1 MDATAPVTEPAED
14 PGDDSALRRPVD
26 KHDAR
31 RTALAESALKT
42 LGERGFA
49 KTSLREIAQNS
60 EFSHG
65 VVHYYF
71 RNKSELITY
80 CVRYYK
86 TRCATRYDDI
96 VETATSAAEFR
107 TRFLERLSGTLI
119 QDAQMHRL
127 WYDVRSQAL
136 FDDTLRTDSRDIDT
150 LLEAMIWRVLG
161 RFAEL
166 VGQQVNAEPSVAY
179 AAFDGLFQR
188 ALLAQVSGDADAG
201 ERLERDVVALLPLLL
216 VE

>member
-1 MDATAPVTEPAED
+1 MASPRAA
-14 PGDDSALRRPVD
+14 D
-26 KHDAR
+26 KHDLR

-49 KTSLREIAQNS
+49 RTSLREIAANS

-71 RNKSELITY
+71 RDKSELISH

-96 VETATSAAEFR
+96 VDTATTAEEFR
-107 TRFLERLSGTLI
+107 TRFLERLRATLVE
-119 QDAQMHRL
+119 DAPVHRL

-136 FDDTLRTDSRDIDT
+136 FEESLQVDAQEIDE
-150 LLEAMIWRVLG
+150 LLEAMIWRILN
-161 RFAEL
+161 RFADL
-166 VGQQVNAEPSVAY
+166 VDRRVAVTESLAY
-179 AAFDGLFQR
+179 AAFDGVFQR
-188 ALLAQVSGDADAG
+188 ALLAHAAGDDSAPD
-201 ERLERDVVALLPLLL
+201 RLGAEVEALLPVLLTR
-216 VE
+216 

>member
-1 MDATAPVTEPAED
+1 M
-14 PGDDSALRRPVD
+14 
-26 KHDAR
+26 
-31 RTALAESALKT
+31 KT

-49 KTSLREIAQNS
+49 RTSLREIAQNS

-71 RNKSELITY
+71 RNKSELITH

-96 VETATSAAEFR
+96 VDTAQTADEFR
-107 TRFLERLSGTLI
+107 ARFLERLRQTLVE
-119 QDAQMHRL
+119 DAPMHRL

-136 FDDTLRTDSRDIDT
+136 FDETLLKDSQEIDE
-150 LLEAMIWRVLG
+150 LLEAMIWRILS

-166 VGQQVNAEPSVAY
+166 VGAEVLVAPSVPY

-188 ALLAQVSGDADAG
+188 ALLAHAAGDPGAG
-201 ERLERDVVALLPLLL
+201 ERLEQDVVALLPTLLT
-216 VE
+216 E

>member
-1 MDATAPVTEPAED
+1 MNATTGIAAAD
-14 PGDDSALRRPVD
+14 RGDSVEQGAVRLVD

-31 RTALAESALKT
+31 RTSLAESALKT

-49 KTSLREIAQNS
+49 RTSLREIAQNS

-71 RNKSELITY
+71 RNKSELITH

-96 VETATSAAEFR
+96 VETAQSAEEFR
-107 TRFLERLSGTLI
+107 ERFLERLRQTLVE
-119 QDAQMHRL
+119 DAPMHRL

-136 FDDTLRTDSRDIDT
+136 FDDTLLKDSQEIDD
-150 LLEAMIWRVLG
+150 LLEAMIWRILT

-166 VGQQVNAEPSVAY
+166 IGARVRVEPSVSY

-188 ALLAQVSGDADAG
+188 ALLAHAAGDPQAG
-201 ERLERDVVALLPLLL
+201 DRLGQDVMALLPALLAD
-216 VE
+216 